1 MGWEVPV
8 NSTIEI
14 SAWFRF
20 HVISHGICS
29 CPHQMFPHFLAK
41 LCHMQFVRF
50 CHPNGK
56 LLRFELDIHQKLT
69 YTKLH
74 PSAPPH
80 LFQRLDLCISLGL
93 ALGIAGTR
101 IRALRLQ
108 LFEGL
113 HCCIQLLQ
121 CRALKVLKIHG
132 NSVQKLAVNK
142 WPTSKTNIL
151 L

>member
-20 HVISHGICS
+20 HVISHSICS
-29 CPHQMFPHFLAK
+29 CPHRMFPHFLAT

-69 YTKLH
+69 YTKHHQTTPLCT
-74 PSAPPH
+74 PLH

-93 ALGIAGTR
+93 TLCIAGTR

-121 CRALKVLKIHG
+121 CRALKGFKNTYMATQQRPKV
-132 NSVQKLAVNK
+132 SR
-142 WPTSKTNIL
+142 
-151 L
+151 